1 MARQQGLL
9 ASVADSLGYSRTLTN
24 AVMQRT
30 WTVQQEVNTHGQSVE
45 ALGAVAQPCP
55 HRNASADKLTQGG
68 RPRDWYYNTSIA

>member
-1 MARQQGLL
+1 MARQQGHL
-9 ASVADSLGYSRTLTN
+9 ASLADSLGYSRTLTN

-55 HRNASADKLTQGG
+55 HRNASADKLM
-68 RPRDWYYNTSIA
+68 S